1 VIYAVILAAAF
12 LAGAA
17 ILALVRA
24 EKGPSMLDRTVAF
37 DVFTTTLVAG
47 VALEAAW
54 SRRTDTLV
62 LLVVLS
68 LVGFVGSVT
77 ISRFAAV
84 EPEDAA
90 RVRTREEVE
99 EERRAERAAEEA
111 AVRAEQERRE
121 ALRAEGVEA
130 AVRAAEK
137 EAAEKAA
144 TAEVEPDGDLAEPDR
159 GADAEAEPE
168 IDAAETLAEP
178 TRAGE
183 PTTDETEA
191 RP

>member
-1 VIYAVILAAAF
+1 
-12 LAGAA
+12 
-17 ILALVRA
+17 
-24 EKGPSMLDRTVAF
+24 MLDRTVAF
-37 DVFTTTLVAG
+37 DVFTTTLVAA

-77 ISRFAAV
+77 ISRFAAI

-99 EERRAERAAEEA
+99 AERLAERAAEEA
-111 AVRAEQERRE
+111 AVEAEQARRE
-121 ALRAEGVEA
+121 ALRAEA
-130 AVRAAEK
+130 ARAAE
-137 EAAEKAA
+137 EAAQASDSSE
-144 TAEVEPDGDLAEPDR
+144 EE
-159 GADAEAEPE
+159 
-168 IDAAETLAEP
+168 
-178 TRAGE
+178 
-183 PTTDETEA
+183 

>member
-1 VIYAVILAAAF
+1 MIYAVIVAAAF

-17 ILALVRA
+17 ILALIRA

-37 DVFTTTLVAG
+37 DVFTTTLVAA

-84 EPEDAA
+84 EPETAA

-99 EERRAERAAEEA
+99 AERLAERAAEEA
-111 AVRAEQERRE
+111 AVEAEQARRE
-121 ALRAEGVEA
+121 ALRAEGAEA
-130 AVRAAEK
+130 ARA
-137 EAAEKAA
+137 EAAKKARD
-144 TAEVEPDGDLAEPDR
+144 E
-159 GADAEAEPE
+159 ADADPEEPS
-168 IDAAETLAEP
+168 
-178 TRAGE
+178 
-183 PTTDETEA
+183 TDEEA
-191 RP
+191 RS

>member
-1 VIYAVILAAAF
+1 MIYAVILSAAL

-17 ILALVRA
+17 ILSLVRA

-37 DVFTTTLVAG
+37 DVFTTTLVAA

-84 EPEDAA
+84 EPEAAA

-99 EERRAERAAEEA
+99 AEREAERAAEEA
-111 AVRAEQERRE
+111 AVEAEQARRE
-121 ALRAEGVEA
+121 ALRTEALEPERRPAPERDLEPGAEG
-130 AVRAAEK
+130 AV
-137 EAAEKAA
+137 
-144 TAEVEPDGDLAEPDR
+144 
-159 GADAEAEPE
+159 GAD
-168 IDAAETLAEP
+168 
-178 TRAGE
+178 GS
-183 PTTDETEA
+183 DEGS
-191 RP
+191 RS

>member
-1 VIYAVILAAAF
+1 MIYAVILAAAF

-37 DVFTTTLVAG
+37 DVFTTILVSG

-77 ISRFAAV
+77 ISRFAAI
-84 EPEDAA
+84 EPEEAA

-99 EERRAERAAEEA
+99 AELAAERAAQEA
-111 AVRAEQERRE
+111 AVEAEQARRE
-121 ALRAEGVEA
+121 AMRAEA
-130 AVRAAEK
+130 RDSARAAEEQAEGGS
-137 EAAEKAA
+137 EALVPGDAAARAAGGVGTEERAE
-144 TAEVEPDGDLAEPDR
+144 TEEHAELAGE
-159 GADAEAEPE
+159 GAESPAEPE
-168 IDAAETLAEP
+168 EE
-178 TRAGE
+178 R
-183 PTTDETEA
+183 
-191 RP
+191 

>member
-1 VIYAVILAAAF
+1 MIYAVIFAAAL

-17 ILALVRA
+17 ILALIRA
-24 EKGPSMLDRTVAF
+24 EKGESMLDRTVAF
-37 DVFTTTLVAG
+37 DVFSTTLVAA

-77 ISRFAAV
+77 IARFAAV

-99 EERRAERAAEEA
+99 AEREAERAAEEA
-111 AVRAEQERRE
+111 AVEAEQARRE
-121 ALRAEGVEA
+121 ALRAEGL
-130 AVRAAEK
+130 RAEK
-137 EAAEKAA
+137 E
-144 TAEVEPDGDLAEPDR
+144 R
-159 GADAEAEPE
+159 ADAEHRAAQRVAASESDATGAGGAAQDSAVPGTAEAPP
-168 IDAAETLAEP
+168 AEAHRRRHDDP
-178 TRAGE
+178 R
-183 PTTDETEA
+183 DEGGQS
-191 RP
+191 

>member
-1 VIYAVILAAAF
+1 MIYAVVVAAAL

-17 ILALVRA
+17 ILALIRA

-37 DVFTTTLVAG
+37 DVFTTTLVAA

-99 EERRAERAAEEA
+99 AERQAERAAEEA
-111 AVRAEQERRE
+111 AVAAEQARRE
-121 ALRAEGVEA
+121 ALRADPGA
-130 AVRAAEK
+130 PL
-137 EAAEKAA
+137 
-144 TAEVEPDGDLAEPDR
+144 PDPGGSVPDPGGSVAEPGGSD
-159 GADAEAEPE
+159 GEE
-168 IDAAETLAEP
+168 L
-178 TRAGE
+178 RA
-183 PTTDETEA
+183 
-191 RP
+191 